1 MLLPFG
7 CFTFASCEE
16 VNETCNTLST
26 PTNTHENTRQ
36 LARGVLLS
44 GEGQVC
50 GMRPVITAPHV
61 DCWFSPP
68 SSPWTRSFFTHTSIQ
83 LYISTSVFL
92 CHSLGLLIHE
102 HSKTHNIV
110 TFSSPDISS
119 CITLWLHAFKVV
131 YFIHEWCIVYYK
143 ILFLVPVDHHVK
155 ECAMFLEV
163 CCANI
168 LLWFTAFSW
177 NGLL

>member
-110 TFSSPDISS
+110 TFHLLTLVVVSLFDYMLLKLYISYMS
-119 CITLWLHAFKVV
+119 GA
-131 YFIHEWCIVYYK
+131 
-143 ILFLVPVDHHVK
+143 LFTIK
-155 ECAMFLEV
+155 SF
-163 CCANI
+163 
-168 LLWFTAFSW
+168 F
-177 NGLL
+177 